1 MPKLVL
7 LAQKNE
13 PLTWELLQEQWRVSG
28 SELLPVWP
36 FAVAATAL
44 VALIGTIWLWRRL
57 KQKTAQPAPLRVFR
71 DLAEDLGLTLA
82 DQVLLIRIAHEQ
94 ALPSPLT
101 LILSPTTFEHHFSRY
116 AQTLSSIQR
125 PKATARAQRI
135 ARELFGLAGV
145 PWG

>member
-13 PLTWELLQEQWRVSG
+13 PITWELLREHWRFSG

-36 FAVAATAL
+36 FAVAATVL
-44 VALIGTIWLWRRL
+44 VALIGAIWLWRRL
-57 KQKTAQPAPLRVFR
+57 KQKTAQPAPIHVFR

-101 LILSPTTFEHHFSRY
+101 LILSPTTFEHHLSRY
-116 AQTLSSIQR
+116 AQTLSSLQR
-125 PKATARAQRI
+125 PKVTARAQRI

-145 PWG
+145 PRG